1 MCCGKTAFINTT
13 IKFMLARCH
22 FKCTSCRIL
31 FCFGVFLQREHTTDH
46 KRTQFFNITQLGQKT
61 LRLQKDGSFFP
72 VCNTQTAELWQFKG
86 NMKNSDMVSMAALK
100 G

>member
-1 MCCGKTAFINTT
+1 MGK
-13 IKFMLARCH
+13 LH
-22 FKCTSCRIL
+22 SSTSQSNLCLPAAIL
-31 FCFGVFLQREHTTDH
+31 NALHVGFFFVCLFVLQCEHTTDH

-86 NMKNSDMVSMAALK
+86 NMKNSDMVSTAALK